1 MNLENKTLLI
11 TGIGG
16 FIGLRAAEIAL
27 SRGMKV
33 RGLQRSQE
41 KAKAAQKLGAEV
53 IVGSITDPVAAAKAC
68 QGVDIVLHAAAIV
81 KEGGSP
87 KDFYEVNVGGT
98 LNMAKAAKNAGA
110 NTFVYLSSVMVYGFN
125 FPNGV
130 AEEGPLCG
138 ENNPY
143 CQTKI
148 ESEKELLKLNAPPD
162 FGIIIIRPG
171 DVYGPGS
178 TSWVVRPLQLMRERV
193 FALANGGRGVM
204 NHVYVDNLIEGIF
217 LAIEKEAYG
226 EVFNLTDG
234 QETSWKEYFTRLAEI
249 GDVPAPISL
258 PAGVLKFI
266 AWLRCCG
273 QSVVGQK
280 PDTLPQSVNWVT
292 RPYAYSIAKARS
304 QLGYEPKIDLE
315 EGMRRTREWLQK
327 TDLLKAGSTAKTL

>member
-1 MNLENKTLLI
+1 MNLKDKTLLI

-27 SRGMKV
+27 SQGMKV
-33 RGLQRSQE
+33 RGLQRSEE

-53 IVGSITDPVAAAKAC
+53 IVGSITDPAAAEKAC
-68 QGVDIVLHAAAIV
+68 QGVDLVLHAAAIV
-81 KEGGSP
+81 NQEGGAMEE
-87 KDFYEVNVGGT
+87 FREVNVGGT
-98 LNMAKAAKNAGA
+98 INMAKAAKDAGVK
-110 NTFVYLSSVMVYGFN
+110 TFVHLSSVMVYGFN
-125 FPNGV
+125 FPNGIT
-130 AEEGPLCG
+130 EEGPLCG

-148 ESEKELLKLNAPPD
+148 ESEEELLKLNAPPD
-162 FGIIIIRPG
+162 FGTIIIRPG

-178 TSWVVRPLQLMRERV
+178 TYWVVRPLQLMRERV

-217 LAIEKEAYG
+217 LAIEKEAYR
-226 EVFNLTDG
+226 EAFNITDG
-234 QETSWKEYFTRLAEI
+234 QETSWKVYFTRLAEI
-249 GDVPAPISL
+249 GNAPVPFSL

-266 AWLRCCG
+266 AWLRYFG
-273 QSVVGQK
+273 QSVVGGK
-280 PDTLPQSVNWVT
+280 PDILPQSINWVT

-304 QLGYEPKIDLE
+304 QLAYEPKIDLE

-327 TDLLKAGSTAKTL
+327 TDLR

>member
-1 MNLENKTLLI
+1 MNLKNKTLLI

-16 FIGLRAAEIAL
+16 FIGLRAAELAL
-27 SRGMKV
+27 AKEMKV
-33 RGLQRSQE
+33 RGLQRSE
-41 KAKAAQKLGAEV
+41 AKAQKAQQLGAQV
-53 IVGSITDPVAAAKAC
+53 IVGSITDPVAARKAC
-68 QGVDIVLHAAAIV
+68 QGADIVLHTAAIV

-98 LNMAKAAKNAGA
+98 LNMAKAAKDAGVK
-110 NTFVYLSSVMVYGFN
+110 TFVHLSSVMVYGFN
-125 FPNGV
+125 FPNQV
-130 AEEGPLCG
+130 AEAGPLCG

-193 FALANGGRGVM
+193 FALANGGQGVM

-226 EVFNLTDG
+226 EAFNITDG
-234 QETSWKEYFTRLAEI
+234 QETSWQEYFTRLAAI
-249 GDVPAPISL
+249 GNAPVPFSL
-258 PAGVLKFI
+258 PASLLKFI
-266 AWLRCCG
+266 AGLRCFG
-273 QSVVGQK
+273 QSVMGK
-280 PDTLPQSVNWVT
+280 TPDTLPESVNWVT
-292 RPYAYSIAKARS
+292 RPYAYSIAKARN
-304 QLGYEPKIDLE
+304 QLDYEPKIDIE
-315 EGMRRTREWLQK
+315 EGMRRTKEWL
-327 TDLLKAGSTAKTL
+327 AKN